1 MKKIAIALILSLIL
15 ANVCFSLTTAEK
27 LLLPEFTGNI
37 DTVPHRVIE
46 SSDDVIIVEVNGIVY
61 LIKK

>member
-15 ANVCFSLTTAEK
+15 TNVCFSLTTAEK